1 VRADPMST
9 PIDEFL
15 PDLRAGKMVLL
26 IDEESGDGAL
36 CLAAERVTAQAVN
49 FLAAHARGL
58 VSVALTEGRMRH
70 LGIPLLAAPTRTGQ
84 PAYGASIEARHGVT
98 TGISAADRART
109 IAVAVADGSGPGDLA
124 MPGHVVPV
132 QVQRGGVLARMRHPE
147 GAVDLM
153 RLAGLKP
160 AAVLCGVLC
169 EDGSVARGDDLA
181 VLARQHG
188 IKMATLGQLAAYRL
202 RSELLV
208 ERTLEADFT
217 TVSGATYRAI
227 VYRNAVDR
235 HEHMALVKGV
245 LRAADPVLVRVHSQ
259 CLTGDVFGSER
270 CDCGDQ
276 LRRAME
282 LIESLGQGVIVYMHQ
297 EGRGIGLA
305 NKIRAYALQD
315 RGRDTVEANLELGFE
330 EDLRDYGISAQILR
344 DLGVRKVRLLTN
356 NPRKVLGLQDYGVEV
371 VERLPLEVPARSG
384 NIAYL
389 RTKQQKLGHLFSGL
403 KLIS

>member
-1 VRADPMST
+1 MAS
-9 PIDEFL
+9 PIEEFL

-26 IDEESGDGAL
+26 VDEQEGDGAL
-36 CLAAERVTAQAVN
+36 CLAAERVTPQAVN
-49 FLAAHARGL
+49 FLATHARGL
-58 VSVALTEGRMRH
+58 VSIALTEGRMRH
-70 LGIPLLAAPTRTGQ
+70 LGIPLLATPGAKGQ
-84 PAYGASIEARHGVT
+84 PAYGASIEARQGVT

-109 IAVAVADGSGPGDLA
+109 IAVTVADGAGPGDLA
-124 MPGHVVPV
+124 MPGHVVPI

-147 GAVDLM
+147 AAVDLM

-160 AAVLCGVLC
+160 AAVLCTVLC
-169 EDGSVARGDDLA
+169 DDGSIAHRADLA
-181 VLARQHG
+181 ALARDHG
-188 IKMATLGQLAAYRL
+188 LKSATLAQLAAFRL

-217 TVSGATYRAI
+217 SAGGATYRAI

-245 LRAADPVLVRVHSQ
+245 PRAAEPVLVRVHSQ

-276 LRRAME
+276 LHQAME
-282 LIESLGQGVIVYMHQ
+282 LIESLGQGVIIYMHQ

-330 EDLRDYGISAQILR
+330 SDLRDYGISAQILR
-344 DLGVRKVRLLTN
+344 DLGVRRVRLLTN
-356 NPRKVLGLQDYGVEV
+356 NPRKVAGLQDYGIEV
-371 VERLPLEVPARSG
+371 VERLPIEVPARTG